1 MAENMRVVTVGEK
14 KLENLVLEEELIQ
27 NGMIN
32 SKFIKKQLFQNII
45 IKS

>member
-1 MAENMRVVTVGEK
+1 MVEHVKVVTVGEK
-14 KLENLVLEEELIQ
+14 KIGKSCFGRRINS